1 MTEWLLILTTILLS
15 GFFSGT
21 EIAYVSSNRLK
32 LEIKSRRDAF
42 GAPSLAY
49 FLRNPETFLSTT
61 MIGTNLV
68 NVTYATLLT
77 LFMSDALIESWFWLT
92 GSNPGHLALMV
103 LKITVASVIIMMLGE
118 IIPKAIFRTHPDRFM
133 AVLAAPLRFM
143 SIVLHPLIWIANAT
157 SGALIRLLNVDP
169 NPQPTYFGR
178 SDIEM
183 LFREIGDHSGSE
195 LDKDDSEILSNML
208 ELSNI
213 RVKDSMIPRTE
224 IVAIEKSATLDEA
237 RNAFISSGF
246 SKLPVYDDSIDN
258 VIGVVVAYDLFKQP
272 KTLEEIVRTV
282 KHVPAT
288 QRSKDLLAEFR
299 KQMLN
304 MAIVIDEYGG
314 TAGIITIEDLLE
326 EVVGDIQDEYDIE
339 DTIIKPLSETS
350 WLLSGHV
357 ELEKLVNAYP
367 QLRFPIENVDYETLA
382 GFVMHETGRIPNVN
396 EELVLGSMHLTI
408 TKGTRSR
415 IELVKLQLLD

>member
-1 MTEWLLILTTILLS
+1 MIEWLLILITILLS

-32 LEIKSRRDAF
+32 LEIKSRRPVF
-42 GAPSLAY
+42 GASSLAY

-61 MIGTNLV
+61 LIGNNIV

-77 LFMSDALIESWFWLT
+77 LFMSDTLVEQWFRFTCNIPSDLTLIT
-92 GSNPGHLALMV
+92 
-103 LKITVASVIIMMLGE
+103 LKTTVASVIIMMLGE
-118 IIPKAIFRTHPDRFM
+118 IIPKAIFRTHPDSFI
-133 AVLAAPLRFM
+133 AVLAGPLRFI
-143 SIVLHPLIWIANAT
+143 SIVLHPLVRIANAT
-157 SGALIRLLNVDP
+157 SGALIRWLNVDP

-178 SDIEM
+178 SDIEL

-213 RVKDSMIPRTE
+213 RVRESMIPRTD
-224 IVAIEKSATLDEA
+224 IIAIDSSATIEQA

-246 SKLPVYDDSIDN
+246 SKLPVYEDNIDN
-258 VIGVVVAYDLFKQP
+258 VIGVVVAYDLFKHP
-272 KTLEEIVRTV
+272 KTLNEIVRPV
-282 KHVPAT
+282 KHVAAT

-299 KQMLN
+299 KQKLN

-326 EVVGDIQDEYDIE
+326 EVVGDIQDEYDVE
-339 DTIIKPLSETS
+339 DTIMKQVTDTC

-357 ELEKLVNAYP
+357 EIEELMDAYP
-367 QLRFPIENVDYETLA
+367 QLTIPTEDVDYETVA
-382 GFVMHETGRIPNVN
+382 GFVMHETGRIPHQGEDV
-396 EELVLGSMHLTI
+396 VIGSMQLTI

>member
-1 MTEWLLILTTILLS
+1 MTEGLLILTTILLS

-32 LEIKSRRDAF
+32 LEIKSRRPVF

-61 MIGTNLV
+61 LIGNNIV

-77 LFMSDALIESWFWLT
+77 LFMSDTLVDQWFRLT
-92 GSNPGHLALMV
+92 GDIPGEITLLV
-103 LKITVASVIIMMLGE
+103 LKTTVASVIIMMLGE
-118 IIPKAIFRTHPDRFM
+118 IIPKAIFRTHPDSFI
-133 AVLAAPLRFM
+133 AALAGPLRVI
-143 SIVLHPLIWIANAT
+143 SILLHPLVRVANAT
-157 SGALIRLLNVDP
+157 SGALIRWLHVDP

-178 SDIEM
+178 SDIEL

-213 RVKDSMIPRTE
+213 RVRESMIPRTE
-224 IVAIEKSATLDEA
+224 IVAIDSSATIDEA
-237 RNAFISSGF
+237 RKAFISSGF

-258 VIGVVVAYDLFKQP
+258 VIGVVVAYDLFNHP
-272 KTLEEIVRTV
+272 KTLSEIVRPV
-282 KHVPAT
+282 KHVAAT

-299 KQMLN
+299 NQKLN

-326 EVVGDIQDEYDIE
+326 EVVGDIQDEYDVE
-339 DTIIKPLSETS
+339 DTIMKQVSDTS
-350 WLLSGHV
+350 WMLSGNV
-357 ELEKLVNAYP
+357 EIEELVEAYP
-367 QLRFPIENVDYETLA
+367 QLEIPTEGVDYETVA
-382 GFVMHETGRIPNVN
+382 GFVMHETGRIPHPN
-396 EELVLGSMHLTI
+396 EDVVIGSMQLTI
-408 TKGTRSR
+408 TKATRSR

>member
-1 MTEWLLILTTILLS
+1 MIEWLLILTTILLS
-15 GFFSGT
+15 GFFSGA

-32 LEIKSRRDAF
+32 LEIKSRREVF
-42 GAPSLAY
+42 GASSLAY

-61 MIGTNLV
+61 QIGINV
-68 NVTYATLLT
+68 MNVTFATLLT
-77 LFMSDALIESWFWLT
+77 MSLPWMPFWSILVV
-92 GSNPGHLALMV
+92 ALMG
-103 LKITVASVIIMMLGE
+103 LILIGE
-118 IIPKAIFRTHPDRFM
+118 IIPKAIFRTHPDSFI
-133 AVLAAPLRFM
+133 AVLAGPLRAI
-143 SIVLHPLIWIANAT
+143 SIVLHPLVRIANAT
-157 SGALIRLLNVDP
+157 SGALIRWLKVDP

-213 RVKDSMIPRTE
+213 RVRESMIPRTE
-224 IVAIEKSATLDEA
+224 IIAIDKTASLDEA
-237 RNAFISSGF
+237 RQAFISSGF

-272 KTLEEIVRTV
+272 KTLEEILRPV
-282 KHVPAT
+282 KHVAAT
-288 QRSKDLLAEFR
+288 HRSKDLLAEFR
-299 KQMLN
+299 KQKLN

-326 EVVGDIQDEYDIE
+326 EVVGDIQDEYDVE
-339 DTIIKPLSETS
+339 DTILKQVTDSC
-350 WLLSGHV
+350 WMLSGNV
-357 ELEKLVNAYP
+357 KIEELLEAFP
-367 QLRFPIENVDYETLA
+367 QLDIPTEHVDYETVA
-382 GFVMHETGRIPNVN
+382 GFVMHETGRIPNLN
-396 EELVLGSMHLTI
+396 EEVVIGSMRWTI

-415 IELVKLQLLD
+415 IELIKLQLLD

>member
-1 MTEWLLILTTILLS
+1 MIEWLLIIITILLS

-32 LEIKSRRDAF
+32 LEIKSRRDVF
-42 GAPSLAY
+42 GAQSLAY

-61 MIGTNLV
+61 LIGNNIV

-77 LFMSDALIESWFWLT
+77 LFMSDTLVASWFWLT
-92 GSNPGHLALMV
+92 GSIPGSLTLLV
-103 LKITVASVIIMMLGE
+103 LKTTVASVIIMMLGE
-118 IIPKAIFRTHPDRFM
+118 IIPKALFRTHPDSFI
-133 AVLAAPLRFM
+133 AVLAGPVRFI
-143 SIVLHPLIWIANAT
+143 SILLHPLVRVANAT
-157 SGALIRLLNVDP
+157 SGALIRLLHVDP

-178 SDIEM
+178 SDIEL

-213 RVKDSMIPRTE
+213 RVRESMIPRTD
-224 IVAIEKSATLDEA
+224 IVAIEKAATLDEA
-237 RNAFISSGF
+237 RRVFISSGF

-258 VIGVVVAYDLFKQP
+258 VIGVVVAYDLFKHP
-272 KTLEEIVRTV
+272 KSLEAILRPV

-299 KQMLN
+299 NQKLN

-326 EVVGDIQDEYDIE
+326 EVVGDIQDEYDVE
-339 DTIIKPLSETS
+339 DTILKHLTDTT
-350 WLLSGHV
+350 WLLSGNANIDAV
-357 ELEKLVNAYP
+357 MEAYP
-367 QLRFPIENVDYETLA
+367 QLRFPTDQDDYETIA

-396 EELVLGSMHLTI
+396 EDVVIGSFQLTI

>member
-1 MTEWLLILTTILLS
+1 MSAVPSGTVFAVALVTLIL
-15 GFFSGT
+15 
-21 EIAYVSSNRLK
+21 
-32 LEIKSRRDAF
+32 
-42 GAPSLAY
+42 
-49 FLRNPETFLSTT
+49 
-61 MIGTNLV
+61 
-68 NVTYATLLT
+68 
-77 LFMSDALIESWFWLT
+77 
-92 GSNPGHLALMV
+92 
-103 LKITVASVIIMMLGE
+103 LGE
-118 IIPKAIFRTHPDRFM
+118 ILPKAIFRTHPDGIVT
-133 AVLAAPLRFM
+133 VLAGPMRFI
-143 SIVLHPLIWIANAT
+143 SIVLHPLVRVANAT
-157 SGALIRLLNVDP
+157 SGALIRWLKVDP

-178 SDIEM
+178 SDIEL

-213 RVKDSMIPRTE
+213 RVRESMIPRTE
-224 IVAIEKSATLDEA
+224 IVAIEASASLDEA
-237 RNAFISSGF
+237 RKAFISSGF
-246 SKLPVYDDSIDN
+246 SKLPVYTDSIDN

-272 KTLEEIVRTV
+272 KSLDAILRPV

-299 KQMLN
+299 HQKLN

-326 EVVGDIQDEYDIE
+326 EVVGDIQDEYDVE
-339 DTIIKPLSETS
+339 DTILKPLSDTS
-350 WLLSGHV
+350 WLLSGN
-357 ELEKLVNAYP
+357 LEIDTLIEACP
-367 QLRFPIENVDYETLA
+367 QLRIPTDEVEYETVA

-396 EELVLGSMHLTI
+396 EEVVIGPYRLTI

>member
-1 MTEWLLILTTILLS
+1 MIEGLLLIFTILLS

-21 EIAYVSSNRLK
+21 EIAFVSSNRLK
-32 LEIKSRRDAF
+32 LEIKSRREAL
-42 GAPSLAY
+42 GASSLAF

-61 MIGTNLV
+61 LIGNNLV
-68 NVTYATLLT
+68 NVTFVTVLVVGMSAVPSGTVFAVALVTLIL
-77 LFMSDALIESWFWLT
+77 
-92 GSNPGHLALMV
+92 
-103 LKITVASVIIMMLGE
+103 LGE
-118 IIPKAIFRTHPDRFM
+118 ILPKAIFRTHPDGIVT
-133 AVLAAPLRFM
+133 VLAGPMRFI
-143 SIVLHPLIWIANAT
+143 SIVLHPLVRVANAT
-157 SGALIRLLNVDP
+157 SGALIRWLKVDP

-178 SDIEM
+178 SDIEL

-213 RVKDSMIPRTE
+213 RVRESMIPRTE
-224 IVAIEKSATLDEA
+224 IVAIEASASLDEA
-237 RNAFISSGF
+237 RKAFISSGF
-246 SKLPVYDDSIDN
+246 SKLPVYTDSIDN

-272 KTLEEIVRTV
+272 KSLDAILRPV

-299 KQMLN
+299 HQKLN

-326 EVVGDIQDEYDIE
+326 EVVGDIQDEYDVE
-339 DTIIKPLSETS
+339 DTILKPLSDTS
-350 WLLSGHV
+350 WLLSGN
-357 ELEKLVNAYP
+357 LEIDTLIEACP
-367 QLRFPIENVDYETLA
+367 QLRIPTDEVEYETVA

-396 EELVLGSMHLTI
+396 EEVVIGPYRLTI